1 MLTVQTRSRAP
12 FISLFP
18 CIMAV
23 PETLDLMVGVRFP
36 GEQPFLFS
44 GSSMVRAP
52 GLHPG
57 CCRFDPYPENQE
69 GWQSPAYRTAL
80 EMRQTLKSLSGSNP
94 LPSANLEEWP
104 SGLRRRFAKP
114 LGANNASQVRILL
127 LPPIWRDGRAWFIAP
142 HWKCGGASK
151 TPTGSNPVLSANR
164 SLTIQYGYVA

>member
-127 LPPIWRDGRAWFIAP
+127 LPPIWRDGRVWLNAP
-142 HWKCGGASK
+142 HWKCGWALK
-151 TPTGSNPVLSANR
+151 PTQVQILFSPPIVL
-164 SLTIQYGYVA
+164 

>member
-1 MLTVQTRSRAP
+1 
-12 FISLFP
+12 
-18 CIMAV
+18 
-23 PETLDLMVGVRFP
+23 
-36 GEQPFLFS
+36 
-44 GSSMVRAP
+44 MVRAP

-127 LPPIWRDGRAWFIAP
+127 LPPIYGEMAEPGLLRRIGSAVGPQKSHWFKSSP
-142 HWKCGGASK
+142 FRQFHRLHG
-151 TPTGSNPVLSANR
+151 
-164 SLTIQYGYVA
+164 TIE